1 MILFGLALGAVGIKA
16 STNGTGGGIWMIVT
30 FGAVGMMIGAGALG
44 IITTRVRDQKHREK
58 SINTGVLETIENKFF
73 FLMVLLMIVI
83 TWLSVYV
90 VFNFDEVKLM
100 AKQGVF
106 IHWQHVWEPLAAETK
121 TDLGKF
127 GCVDEGPPSDS
138 CWDAMQHFLF
148 SSWKLGGFLVM
159 ATVVLLPFQ
168 IFFVGTRLEW
178 TTTLNSLQ
186 TDLCVLMIAMGAA
199 LFVLAYTLASAFVVP
214 CVITG
219 LVVIVAGIVQLVP
232 NISCLA
238 DVCGNSLRDFEQKS
252 GMILTVAFAALS
264 AANLAF
270 SLWCITSPDAA
281 IEVAGK
287 KFDLYLN
294 DTALTGVS
302 DEVLAKL
309 GHQLDETNIVSTIG
323 WATLLVFEFLVL
335 MTIVNAND
343 WRNGNRKKTHR
354 SPIKHN
360 KKDRRGQEYDELDDA
375 IEEDDR
381 HTRDSRSRG
390 RQGRSPGRN
399 NSTRLENTQGYNA

>member
-1 MILFGLALGAVGIKA
+1 MLSGNARDSIVAAAPPSCTVYGVSAGSRHVNRKKKGIVDEMYDGDRDNRRPPPGRGTGGRRNPPARGGRQRGAPGNDKPRGGTARRGQSDPPTALCLQITSAVMILFGLALGAVGIKA

-178 TTTLNSLQ
+178 TKTLNSLQ

-238 DVCGNSLRDFEQKS
+238 DVCGVRQALLSGTLVPHSGTLIDVSCASPEFPSRFRAEVGNDF
-252 GMILTVAFAALS
+252 
-264 AANLAF
+264 
-270 SLWCITSPDAA
+270 
-281 IEVAGK
+281 
-287 KFDLYLN
+287 
-294 DTALTGVS
+294 
-302 DEVLAKL
+302 
-309 GHQLDETNIVSTIG
+309 
-323 WATLLVFEFLVL
+323 
-335 MTIVNAND
+335 
-343 WRNGNRKKTHR
+343 
-354 SPIKHN
+354 
-360 KKDRRGQEYDELDDA
+360 DRRLCCTLGGQSCLLALVY
-375 IEEDDR
+375 
-381 HTRDSRSRG
+381 HKS
-390 RQGRSPGRN
+390 
-399 NSTRLENTQGYNA
+399 